1 MEYPIAV
8 AGAPDRR
15 TRYRDG
21 LVSAMIAGRESH
33 RNDHVVQDRKP

>member
-15 TRYRDG
+15 TRYRGG
-21 LVSAMIAGRESH
+21 LVSAMIEGRRSH
-33 RNDHVVQDRKP
+33 RKDHVVQDRNP